1 MIHKKIATQLDI
13 LATKVAKTIEL
24 LNNDCSIPFIARY
37 RKEHTGGLDEVEI
50 ASIKDALK
58 KAEDLDKRRH
68 SIIQTIDEQGVL
80 TEDLKQRLLSCE
92 EIQELEDLYLPY
104 KKKRKTK
111 ASIARE
117 NGLEP
122 LAKMLMA
129 QQTASTEQLA
139 NRFTSSTVENT
150 EAALEGARHIIA
162 EWINEH
168 LFARKRLR
176 SLFEYKAILCSKV
189 IKTKIEEA
197 DKYKDYFDWE
207 ERLNRCASHRFL
219 AISRGATEG
228 LLRVHA
234 YPEEIEALDIL
245 SSIFVKANNDCATQ
259 VKLAIKDSYQRLL
272 KPALTTELLNKAKHK
287 ADETAIRVFA
297 ENLKQLLLAPPLGK
311 ARVLAIDPGFRSGCK
326 LVCLDEQGAL
336 LHNETIYPHPPQSDS
351 KGAMKKITS
360 LINSFRIDAIAI
372 GNGTA
377 GRETEQLISRIRF
390 NQDVKVFSVHEN
402 GASVYSASSIAR
414 AEFPQYDVTVRGAV
428 SIGRRLMDPLAEL
441 VKIDPKAI
449 GVGQYQHDVDQ
460 QQLKESLN
468 EVVAHCVNA
477 VGVNLNTASEHLLSY
492 VSGLGP
498 KLAENILSYRNENG
512 PFKDREELKKVTRLG
527 AKAFEQAAGFLRIR
541 NGKNPLDNAA
551 VHPESYGIVRKMAK
565 DLSIPLEDLIG
576 DKEKI
581 KTIKIENYT
590 TAQIGLP
597 SLQDIIKELQKP
609 GLDPRNQIEMFA
621 FDSSIKHIDDLS
633 IGLVLPGII
642 NNITNFGCFVD
653 IGIKENGLVHISQL
667 TDRFISDPAE
677 VVRLHQHVMVKI
689 LEIDTQRKRIALSMK
704 DVKQ

>member
-234 YPEEIEALDIL
+234 HPEEIEALDIL

-259 VKLAIKDSYQRLL
+259 IKLAIKDSYQRLL

-297 ENLKQLLLAPPLGK
+297 ENLKQLLRQVP
-311 ARVLAIDPGFRSGCK
+311 S
-326 LVCLDEQGAL
+326 
-336 LHNETIYPHPPQSDS
+336 IY
-351 KGAMKKITS
+351 
-360 LINSFRIDAIAI
+360 
-372 GNGTA
+372 
-377 GRETEQLISRIRF
+377 
-390 NQDVKVFSVHEN
+390 
-402 GASVYSASSIAR
+402 
-414 AEFPQYDVTVRGAV
+414 
-428 SIGRRLMDPLAEL
+428 
-441 VKIDPKAI
+441 
-449 GVGQYQHDVDQ
+449 
-460 QQLKESLN
+460 
-468 EVVAHCVNA
+468 
-477 VGVNLNTASEHLLSY
+477 
-492 VSGLGP
+492 
-498 KLAENILSYRNENG
+498 
-512 PFKDREELKKVTRLG
+512 
-527 AKAFEQAAGFLRIR
+527 
-541 NGKNPLDNAA
+541 
-551 VHPESYGIVRKMAK
+551 
-565 DLSIPLEDLIG
+565 
-576 DKEKI
+576 
-581 KTIKIENYT
+581 
-590 TAQIGLP
+590 
-597 SLQDIIKELQKP
+597 
-609 GLDPRNQIEMFA
+609 
-621 FDSSIKHIDDLS
+621 
-633 IGLVLPGII
+633 
-642 NNITNFGCFVD
+642 
-653 IGIKENGLVHISQL
+653 IGIPIGISAMIVSP
-667 TDRFISDPAE
+667 FY
-677 VVRLHQHVMVKI
+677 
-689 LEIDTQRKRIALSMK
+689 
-704 DVKQ
+704 